1 MPTQPR
7 TWSRAAAAV
16 VWKTRDR
23 HGELSNM
30 CGGMALLVAGGRFES
45 SEALYQASKFTDHE
59 LQAEIASRRNPMQ
72 AKMVGRG
79 HAQAIRDDWM
89 DLRVAVMRWC
99 LAVKL
104 AQSQS
109 RFGLALRETDG
120 LEIIEQSRHDRFWGA
135 VPDGAD
141 LLSGENTLGRLLME
155 LRDAGSRSVTT
166 PPPPVPLTLLG
177 RRLEPSQGGPAGS
190 WFVPVP

>member
-1 MPTQPR
+1 
-7 TWSRAAAAV
+7 
-16 VWKTRDR
+16 
-23 HGELSNM
+23 M

-59 LQAEIASRRNPMQ
+59 LQAEIASRRSPMQ